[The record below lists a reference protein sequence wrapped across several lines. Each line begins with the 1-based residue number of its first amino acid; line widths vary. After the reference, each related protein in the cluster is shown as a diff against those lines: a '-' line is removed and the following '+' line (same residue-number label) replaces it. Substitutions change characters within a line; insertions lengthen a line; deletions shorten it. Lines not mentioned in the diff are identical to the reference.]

1 MITSGIS
8 SDSNI
13 WSSAGGVNTP
23 SGHTAIIGT
32 FVFCFMG
39 KACSLYFYASFF
51 AFGFAVLYSLLCYFL
66 LIEHEGHRPAI
77 STLRCSCTSVGL
89 NFKQEQK
96 CLFNNIF
103 MFFLSIRF
111 CQRKMICG
119 FLVIKTLISL
129 FV

>member
-77 STLRCSCTSVGL
+77 STLRCSYTSLSL

-96 CLFNNIF
+96 WPVQQYFHVLFKYSI
-103 MFFLSIRF
+103 LSKKNDLWVS
-111 CQRKMICG
+111 CN
-119 FLVIKTLISL
+119 
-129 FV
+129 